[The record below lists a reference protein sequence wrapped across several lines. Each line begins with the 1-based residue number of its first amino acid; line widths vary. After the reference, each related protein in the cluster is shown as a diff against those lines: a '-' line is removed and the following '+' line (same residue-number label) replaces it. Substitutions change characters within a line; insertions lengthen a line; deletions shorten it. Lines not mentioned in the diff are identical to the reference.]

1 MVSSHPAPR
10 DSDSKICLPSSA
22 GDDKLLAA
30 PLPIQQNPTRS
41 DCATLPHKVLDIVLM
56 FAYYPRMG
64 SIHLVIPQKEEPPA
78 LHERAMDNL
87 KYIRET
93 MERASAFTGISGW
106 GQVVIGIT
114 ALIASLISAPQ
125 KTFKGWLAVWVAEA
139 VIALLIAG
147 WSMDRKARA
156 AKMPLLSGP
165 GRKVA
170 FSLSPPIFAG
180 GILSVVLYR
189 AGLTNAIPGLWLL
202 LYGTGVVTGGM
213 FSVSAVPIMG
223 LCFMA
228 LGAAAFLAPAGL
240 ANWFMAAGFG
250 GLHIVF
256 GVIIARRYG
265 G

>member
-1 MVSSHPAPR
+1 MPVR
-10 DSDSKICLPSSA
+10 
-22 GDDKLLAA
+22 
-30 PLPIQQNPTRS
+30 
-41 DCATLPHKVLDIVLM
+41 
-56 FAYYPRMG
+56 
-64 SIHLVIPQKEEPPA
+64 LVIPKRPEPPA

-87 KYIRET
+87 RYIRET

-106 GQVVIGIT
+106 GEVAIGAT
-114 ALIASLISAPQ
+114 ALLAVFISAQ
-125 KTFKGWLAVWVAEA
+125 QASFKAWVSVWIVEA
-139 VIALLIAG
+139 LMSLLIAG

-156 AKMPLLSGP
+156 AGMPLFSGP

-170 FSLSPPIFAG
+170 FSLSPPIVAG
-180 GILSVVLYR
+180 ALLTVVLYR
-189 AGLTNAIPGLWLL
+189 VGLVEFIPGVWLL

-213 FSVSAVPIMG
+213 FSVPVVPLMG

-228 LGAAAFLAPAGL
+228 LGAASLFAPFM

-250 GLHIVF
+250 GLHIIF

>member
-1 MVSSHPAPR
+1 MR
-10 DSDSKICLPSSA
+10 
-22 GDDKLLAA
+22 
-30 PLPIQQNPTRS
+30 
-41 DCATLPHKVLDIVLM
+41 
-56 FAYYPRMG
+56 RMG
-64 SIHLVIPQKEEPPA
+64 SIHLVVPQKEDPPA

-93 MERASAFTGISGW
+93 MERATAFTNISGW
-106 GQVVIGIT
+106 GQVGIGIT
-114 ALIASLISAPQ
+114 ALLSSLISAQ
-125 KTFKGWLAVWVAEA
+125 QRTFKAWLTVWIAEGL
-139 VIALLIAG
+139 IALLIAG

-180 GILSVVLYR
+180 GIVTVVLYR
-189 AGLTNAIPGLWLL
+189 AGLTEAIPGVWLL
-202 LYGTGVVTGGM
+202 LYGTGVITGGM
-213 FSVSAVPIMG
+213 FSVSVVPIMG

-228 LGAAAFLAPAGL
+228 FGALALLAPAGF

-256 GVIIARRYG
+256 GIIIARRYG

>member
-1 MVSSHPAPR
+1 
-10 DSDSKICLPSSA
+10 
-22 GDDKLLAA
+22 
-30 PLPIQQNPTRS
+30 
-41 DCATLPHKVLDIVLM
+41 
-56 FAYYPRMG
+56 MG

-93 MERASAFTGISGW
+93 MERATSFTGISGW
-106 GQVVIGIT
+106 GQVAIGFS
-114 ALIASLISAPQ
+114 ALASASISAQQ
-125 KTFKGWLAVWVAEA
+125 KTFKAWLAVWMAEA
-139 VIALLIAG
+139 LIALLIAG
-147 WSMDRKARA
+147 WSIDRKARA

-180 GILSVVLYR
+180 AIVTVVLYR
-189 AGLTNAIPGLWLL
+189 AGLTHAIPGLWLL

-213 FSVSAVPIMG
+213 FSVSVVPIMG

-228 LGAAAFLAPAGL
+228 LGAVTFFAPAEY
-240 ANWFMAAGFG
+240 ANWLMATGFG

-256 GVIIARRYG
+256 GAIIARRYG

>member
-1 MVSSHPAPR
+1 
-10 DSDSKICLPSSA
+10 
-22 GDDKLLAA
+22 
-30 PLPIQQNPTRS
+30 
-41 DCATLPHKVLDIVLM
+41 
-56 FAYYPRMG
+56 MG
-64 SIHLVIPQKEEPPA
+64 SIQLVIPKKEEPPA
-78 LHERAMDNL
+78 LHDRAMDNL
-87 KYIRET
+87 QYIRET
-93 MERASAFTGISGW
+93 MERATAFTGISGW
-106 GQVVIGIT
+106 GQVAIGAS
-114 ALIASLISAPQ
+114 ALAASFIAAQQ
-125 KTFKGWLAVWVAEA
+125 KSFTNWLAIWCAEA
-139 VIALLIAG
+139 LVALLITG

-170 FSLSPPIFAG
+170 FSLSPPLFAG
-180 GILSVVLYR
+180 GLVTVVLYR

-228 LGAAAFLAPAGL
+228 FGAAAFLAPAGF

>member
-1 MVSSHPAPR
+1 MRP
-10 DSDSKICLPSSA
+10 
-22 GDDKLLAA
+22 
-30 PLPIQQNPTRS
+30 
-41 DCATLPHKVLDIVLM
+41 
-56 FAYYPRMG
+56 
-64 SIHLVIPQKEEPPA
+64 IHLVTAQKDEPPS

-93 MERASAFTGISGW
+93 MERATSFTGISGW
-106 GQVVIGIT
+106 GQVAIGTT
-114 ALIASLISAPQ
+114 ALATSFIAAQQ
-125 KTFKGWLAVWVAEA
+125 KNFKAWLAVWIAEA
-139 VIALLIAG
+139 AIALLITG

-156 AKMPLLSGP
+156 ARMPLLSGP

-180 GILSVVLYR
+180 AILTIALYR

-213 FSVSAVPIMG
+213 FSVSAVPLMG

-228 LGAAAFLAPAGL
+228 LGAVSFFVPAEFI
-240 ANWFMAAGFG
+240 NWLMAAGFG
-250 GLHIVF
+250 GLHIIF

>member
-1 MVSSHPAPR
+1 MSIIPP
-10 DSDSKICLPSSA
+10 
-22 GDDKLLAA
+22 
-30 PLPIQQNPTRS
+30 
-41 DCATLPHKVLDIVLM
+41 
-56 FAYYPRMG
+56 MG
-64 SIHLVIPQKEEPPA
+64 SIHLVIPEKEEPPA

-93 MERASAFTGISGW
+93 MERATAFTGISGW
-106 GQVVIGIT
+106 GQVAIGFT
-114 ALIASLISAPQ
+114 AIASASISAQQ
-125 KTFKGWLAVWVAEA
+125 KTFKAWLAVWMAEA

-147 WSMDRKARA
+147 WSIDRKARA

-180 GILSVVLYR
+180 AIVTVVLYR

-213 FSVSAVPIMG
+213 FSVSVVPIMG

-228 LGAAAFLAPAGL
+228 LGAAAFFAPAEY
-240 ANWFMAAGFG
+240 ANWLMAAGFG

>member
-1 MVSSHPAPR
+1 
-10 DSDSKICLPSSA
+10 
-22 GDDKLLAA
+22 
-30 PLPIQQNPTRS
+30 
-41 DCATLPHKVLDIVLM
+41 
-56 FAYYPRMG
+56 MG
-64 SIHLVIPQKEEPPA
+64 SIHLVIPEKEEPPA

-93 MERASAFTGISGW
+93 MERATAFTGISGW
-106 GQVVIGIT
+106 GQVAIGFT
-114 ALIASLISAPQ
+114 AIASASISAQQ
-125 KTFKGWLAVWVAEA
+125 KTFEAWLAVWMAEA

-147 WSMDRKARA
+147 WSIDRKARA

-180 GILSVVLYR
+180 AIVTVVLYR

-202 LYGTGVVTGGM
+202 LYGTGVLTGGM
-213 FSVSAVPIMG
+213 FSVSVVPIMG

-228 LGAAAFLAPAGL
+228 LGAAAFFAPAEY
-240 ANWFMAAGFG
+240 ANWLMAAGFG